1 MVGSWL
7 SLMGGVFL
15 MMPAGAEDPSP
26 TPEEMA
32 EVRRWVAAKL
42 QSPSDPPFSFTYSGQ
57 PSAEFL
63 PPLAKQGRGEWTLQR
78 RTRPLDGQRTEHTL
92 TYADPRTG
100 LVVRCVA
107 VEYHDFPAVE
117 WTLYFKNEGPE
128 ETPILADI
136 QALDVGFER
145 DVIGEFVLH
154 HLAGDDCSPSSYE
167 PQQVQLGP
175 SSEHRF
181 APWGGRPTQGAFP
194 YFNVEWPGQ
203 GVIAVIGWPGQWA
216 AQFVRDGG
224 NGLRIRGGQ
233 ELTHFKLLPGEEVR
247 TPLAV
252 LMFWKGD
259 WIRSQNL
266 WRRWMIAHNLPRTV
280 DGSLPPPILSS
291 CSGGFFPGLK
301 CNEAD
306 ELRFIDTYLQQDIP
320 LDYWWMDAGWYPCG
334 EAGWPQVG
342 TWEPDPERFPR
353 GIRAISDHAHARGL
367 KLILWFEPERVTPG
381 TFLYER
387 HPEWLLGPDGGT
399 KLLNLGDPA
408 ARQWIT
414 DHVDRFLTEQGVDLY
429 RQDFNI
435 DPLPYWRSNDAPDR
449 QGITEIRHVEGYL
462 AYWDELRRRHPGLL
476 IDSCASGGRRN
487 DLETLRRAVPLLRSD
502 YQSFQGDPAFAP
514 GNQGHTYGLSFW
526 IPYYGQGAY
535 YNEDQLVYAVRSHFC
550 PAFGFCWDVR
560 KPGVDWARF
569 RRLTE
574 DWKRIAP
581 YFLGDYY
588 PLTSY
593 SQAND
598 VWMAWQF
605 HRPDLGEGMVQVFR
619 RADSPYEA
627 ARLRLRGLD
636 PTRRYLVTNLNLPG
650 TSERTG
656 RELMEQGLPVAMEER
671 PQAAIFLYRAAEG

>member
-7 SLMGGVFL
+7 PLMGGVFL
-15 MMPAGAEDPSP
+15 MMPAAEDLSP

-42 QSPSDPPFSFTYSGQ
+42 QHPSDPPFSFTYGGQ
-57 PSAEFL
+57 PSSEFL
-63 PPLAKQGRGEWTLQR
+63 PPLAKEGWTLQR
-78 RTRPLDGQRTEHTL
+78 RSRLDDWRTEHTL
-92 TYADPRTG
+92 TYTDPRTG
-100 LVVRCVA
+100 LEVRCVA

-117 WTLYFKNEGPE
+117 WTLYFKNAGPE

-136 QALDVGFER
+136 QALDVGLER
-145 DVIGEFVLH
+145 DVSGEFILH
-154 HLAGDDCSPSSYE
+154 HHTGDNCSPSSYE
-167 PQQVQLGP
+167 PHQVRLEP

-181 APWGGRPTQGAFP
+181 APQGGRPTNGAFP

-216 AQFVRDGG
+216 AQFVRDGAH
-224 NGLRIRGGQ
+224 GLRICGGQ

-259 WIRSQNL
+259 RIRSQNL
-266 WRRWMIAHNLPRTV
+266 WRRWMIAHNLPRPR
-280 DGSLPPPILSS
+280 DGGEPALPPPILSS

-306 ELRFIDTYLQQDIP
+306 EFRFIDTYLQQGIP

-353 GIRAISDHAHARGL
+353 GIRAISDYVHARGL

-381 TFLYER
+381 TFLYEQ

-399 KLLNLGDPA
+399 KLLNLGNPA
-408 ARQWIT
+408 ARQWLT

-429 RQDFNI
+429 RQDFNL
-435 DPLPYWRSNDAPDR
+435 DPLGYWRGHDAPDR

-535 YNEDQLVYAVRSHFC
+535 YHEDQLVYAVRSHFC
-550 PAFGFCWDVR
+550 PAFGFCCDVR
-560 KPGVDWARF
+560 KPGVDWAQF

-593 SQAND
+593 SQADD

-619 RADSPYEA
+619 RADSLCEA
-627 ARLRLRGLD
+627 ARLRLQGLD
-636 PTRRYLVTNLNLPG
+636 PARRYTVTDLDHPG
-650 TSERTG
+650 ASERTG
-656 RELMEQGLPVAMEER
+656 RELLEQGLPVVMEER
-671 PQAAIFLYRAAEG
+671 PQAAIFIYREVGRAA